1 MLSEKINALCF
12 DDIRGAHVLAALS
25 GGADSVALL
34 HLLAQRREADALRIT
49 AAHFNHQIR
58 GEAADA
64 DAAFCRDLCFRLGIE
79 LIEGSAD
86 IPAIA
91 QARGTGIETTAREER
106 YRFLYA
112 AQEACGADYIALAHH
127 LDDQAET
134 VLMHLLRGAGPEG
147 VCGMRRISGRL
158 YRPLLDLPKQEL
170 TAYLQS
176 ENISWRED
184 ATNAVCDTPRNALR
198 LNVLPAIEKCYT
210 KAAQSIVRYA
220 HSAQIESDYIARQT
234 DAFLNS
240 QLECGPYGK
249 RILLDP
255 FPEAALLR
263 RGIRKICGADLDA
276 NKLEE
281 IFSLCFR
288 TRGKIQV
295 FKNLYAEK
303 TPGAIYFL
311 PKQPQKITAQPFNAS
326 GKTLIEGI
334 ACILAEPGN
343 CEINADD
350 PMVEAL
356 DAASLEGACLR
367 TRRDGD
373 RFHPLGAPGDR
384 LLSDY
389 MTDRKIDRPLRDFL
403 PVLAI
408 ENRILW
414 IGGLGISETAKLR
427 PDSRASIRITMIP
440 ITNEQAEVR

>member
-1 MLSEKINALCF
+1 MLSEKINAIRF

-34 HLLAQRREADALRIT
+34 HLLARRQEADALRVT
-49 AAHFNHQIR
+49 AAHFNHRIR

-64 DAAFCRDLCFRLGIE
+64 DAAFCRELCLRLGVG
-79 LIEGSAD
+79 LIESSAD

-91 QARGTGIETTAREER
+91 RAHGAGIETTAREER
-106 YRFLYA
+106 YRFLEA
-112 AQEACGADYIALAHH
+112 ARKACGADFIALAHH

-134 VLMHLLRGAGPEG
+134 VLMHLLRGTGPEG
-147 VCGMRRISGRL
+147 ICGMRRISGRL
-158 YRPLLDLPKQEL
+158 YRPLLELPKQEL

-210 KAAQSIVRYA
+210 QAAQAISRYA
-220 HSAQIESDYIARQT
+220 HAAQVESDFIARQT
-234 DAFLNS
+234 DAFLAS
-240 QLECGPYGK
+240 QLERGPWGT
-249 RILLDP
+249 RILLSP
-255 FPEAALLR
+255 MPEPALLR
-263 RGIRKICGADLDA
+263 RGIRRICGAELGAD
-276 NKLEE
+276 KFEE
-281 IFSLCFR
+281 IYSLCLKK
-288 TRGKIQV
+288 RGKTQV
-295 FKNLYAEK
+295 FKNLTAEK

-311 PKQPQKITAQPFNAS
+311 PNPPQKIAARPFDPNGENRMDGVAR
-326 GKTLIEGI
+326 
-334 ACILAEPGN
+334 ILAGPGRD
-343 CEINADD
+343 EINAAD
-350 PMVEAL
+350 PMVELL
-356 DAASLEGACLR
+356 DAAALQGACLR

-389 MTDRKIDRPLRDFL
+389 LTDRKIDRPLRDFL

-414 IGGLGISETAKLR
+414 IGGVGISETAKLR
-427 PDSRASIRITMIP
+427 PDSRASIQITMIP
-440 ITNEQAEVR
+440 ITNEQTEVR